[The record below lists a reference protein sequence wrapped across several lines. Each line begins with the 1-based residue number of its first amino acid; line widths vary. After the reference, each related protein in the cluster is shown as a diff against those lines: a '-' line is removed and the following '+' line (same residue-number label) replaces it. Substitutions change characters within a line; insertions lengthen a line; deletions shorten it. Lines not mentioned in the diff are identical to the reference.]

1 MENEVDKGLFSC
13 VGGAEGKVRMNIL
26 LAYWVVFSFLC
37 SPSYAFVVHS
47 LAPGAKRMGTTS
59 LFDGPAEC
67 GVCPTAP
74 KCSGAYLS
82 KGCQGNGRIQGG
94 IGVYLSWWPIKVFRP
109 CPAFSEAGYTY
120 RREGQTLEQVLFGE
134 PSEKMKERMERIKN
148 EEMKRKAA
156 SSALGAENEA
166 MNRSEEKADS

>member
-1 MENEVDKGLFSC
+1 M
-13 VGGAEGKVRMNIL
+13 IL
-26 LAYWVVFSFLC
+26 LLVYLVVFSLLC
-37 SPSYAFVVHS
+37 PPSYAFVVRG
-47 LAPGAKRMGTTS
+47 LVPGAKRVGTTS

-67 GVCPTAP
+67 GVCPQAP

-148 EEMKRKAA
+148 EETKRKAA
-156 SSALGAENEA
+156 TSLPAAENKSMEV
-166 MNRSEEKADS
+166 SDEKDKP